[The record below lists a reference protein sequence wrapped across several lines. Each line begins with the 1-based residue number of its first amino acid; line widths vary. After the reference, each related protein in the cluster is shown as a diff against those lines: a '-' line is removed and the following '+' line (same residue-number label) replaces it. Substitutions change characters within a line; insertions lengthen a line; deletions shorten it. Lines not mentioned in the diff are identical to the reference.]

1 MGDAPADI
9 LAAKSFVDHPQKPKG
24 LCVSVVGVATGSY
37 SVDDIRML
45 CGENIPG
52 VWEPCV
58 LEQGRGVGNKQVFL
72 QACGLI

>member
-1 MGDAPADI
+1 M
-9 LAAKSFVDHPQKPKG
+9 
-24 LCVSVVGVATGSY
+24 CVSVVGVAIGSY